1 MRCLHWI
8 LPLVSILY
16 FINRRTDSEKLRK
29 LEKRMRE
36 PEPEQDFKPQLELLR
51 TLMSRVTTDVQQIEI
66 LTNYLEDKLVKK
78 RNASIKRTKFTTLSS
93 EKVPV
98 RETFCGTNSS
108 SVIENI
114 NKNHNQPEQ
123 DIKLQLELLRTL
135 MPSGDCGCPANLHNH
150 ELFGGQTVQGK
161 GHLLKE

>member
-78 RNASIKRTKFTTLSS
+78 RNER
-93 EKVPV
+93 
-98 RETFCGTNSS
+98 N
-108 SVIENI
+108 
-114 NKNHNQPEQ
+114 
-123 DIKLQLELLRTL
+123 LQLYHQKKCRYVKHFAE
-135 MPSGDCGCPANLHNH
+135 
-150 ELFGGQTVQGK
+150 QTVVQ
-161 GHLLKE
+161 

>member
-98 RETFCGTNSS
+98 REKFCGTNSS

-123 DIKLQLELLRTL
+123 DIKLQLEHLRTL

>member
-66 LTNYLEDKLVKK
+66 LRTIWRTNWLRKGTLVSKE
-78 RNASIKRTKFTTLSS
+78 RN
-93 EKVPV
+93 
-98 RETFCGTNSS
+98 
-108 SVIENI
+108 
-114 NKNHNQPEQ
+114 
-123 DIKLQLELLRTL
+123 LQLYHQKKCRYVKNFAE
-135 MPSGDCGCPANLHNH
+135 
-150 ELFGGQTVQGK
+150 QTVVQ
-161 GHLLKE
+161 

>member
-1 MRCLHWI
+1 M
-8 LPLVSILY
+8 
-16 FINRRTDSEKLRK
+16 
-29 LEKRMRE
+29 
-36 PEPEQDFKPQLELLR
+36 
-51 TLMSRVTTDVQQIEI
+51 
-66 LTNYLEDKLVKK
+66 VKK

-98 RETFCGTNSS
+98 REKFCGTNSS

-123 DIKLQLELLRTL
+123 DTL